1 MNLQEIPTIATAE
14 ELIDRALRRASKVEE
29 SVRNADYRA
38 RLTAV
43 RKIHSVAD
51 NIANPLHTYVKAFP
65 SFDNIHPFDRSIIDL
80 TVGVDKLRKSL
91 GASDWARKEVLMI
104 GNKYVPK
111 ARARKS
117 AEETMRIMSEAYTKM
132 TNIVRQI
139 EKNLNFLIS
148 ARSIF
153 RNIPNVNNE
162 KPLAVFAGAPNVGK
176 SSLIGAISTGKPEVK
191 SYPFT
196 TKGVSLGHIK
206 AKYDIIQVM
215 DTPGLLDRPNSDRND
230 MEKQGIAALDYLEP
244 IIVFLTDLSGTSGYS
259 VETQESLHEELKGKY
274 SKYRWIDVYSK
285 SDLEA
290 ESELTY
296 SESVSVSVMTKT
308 GLEELESRLI
318 QLSEI

>member
-14 ELIDRALRRASKVEE
+14 ELIDRALKRASKVEE

-230 MEKQGIAALDYLEP
+230 MEKQGIAALDHLEP

>member
-14 ELIDRALRRASKVEE
+14 ELVDRALRRASKVEE

-51 NIANPLHTYVKAFP
+51 NIANPLQTYVKAFP
-65 SFDNIHPFDRSIIDL
+65 SFDTIHSFDRSIIDL
-80 TVGVDKLRKSL
+80 TVGVDKLRKAL
-91 GASDWARKEVLMI
+91 GGVDWARKEVLMI
-104 GNKYVPK
+104 ATKYVPK

-117 AEETMRIMSEAYTKM
+117 ADNTMKIMSEAYAKM
-132 TNIVRQI
+132 TNVVRQV

-153 RNIPNVNNE
+153 RNLPNVDTE

-176 SSLIGAISTGKPEVK
+176 SSLIRAVSSGKPEVK

-206 AKYDIIQVM
+206 VKYDIIQVM
-215 DTPGLLDRPNSDRND
+215 DTPGLLDRPDSDRND
-230 MEKQGIAALDYLEP
+230 MEKQGIAALDHLEP

-259 VETQESLHEELKGKY
+259 MEIQKSLHEELKDRY
-274 SKYRWIDVYSK
+274 SDYPWIDVYSK
-285 SDLEA
+285 SDLEPEILLEY
-290 ESELTY
+290 ESAI
-296 SESVSVSVMTKT
+296 SVSVMDNT
-308 GLEELESRLI
+308 GIEDLGSELVSTCT
-318 QLSEI
+318 

>member
-153 RNIPNVNNE
+153 RNLPNVDTE
-162 KPLAVFAGAPNVGK
+162 SPIAVFAGAPNVGK
-176 SSLIGAISTGKPEVK
+176 SSLIGAVSSGKPEVK

-196 TKGVSLGHIK
+196 TKAVSLGHIK
-206 AKYDIIQVM
+206 KKYTVLQVM
-215 DTPGLLDRPNSDRND
+215 DTPGLLDRPDLERND
-230 MEKQGIAALDYLEP
+230 MEKQGIAAFDYLEP
-244 IIVFLTDLSGTSGYS
+244 VIVFLTDLTGTSGYS
-259 VETQESLHEELKGKY
+259 IEMQTNLRDELKLRY
-274 SKYRWIDVYSK
+274 PNFQWIDVFSK
-285 SDLEA
+285 KDLDFENEA
-290 ESELTY
+290 DFEDAIE
-296 SESVSVSVMTKT
+296 VSAYKEE
-308 GLEELESRLI
+308 GINFFKDKLLETI
-318 QLSEI
+318 P

>member
-1 MNLQEIPTIATAE
+1 MNFQDIPTIATSE

-43 RKIHSVAD
+43 RKINSVAD
-51 NIANPLHTYVKAFP
+51 NIANPLHSYVKAFP
-65 SFDNIHPFDRSIIDL
+65 SFDNIHPFDRSIVDL
-80 TVGVDKLRKSL
+80 TVGVDKLRKAL
-91 GASDWARKEVLMI
+91 GAADWARKEVLMI
-104 GNKYVPK
+104 GTKYVPK

-117 AEETMRIMSEAYTKM
+117 AEDTMKIMSEAYTKM

-139 EKNLNFLIS
+139 EKNLDFLIS

-153 RNIPNVNNE
+153 RNLPNVDTE

-176 SSLIGAISTGKPEVK
+176 SSLIGAVSSGKPEVK

-206 AKYDIIQVM
+206 AKYEVIQVM
-215 DTPGLLDRPNSDRND
+215 DTPGLLDRPDSDRDD
-230 MEKQGIAALDYLEP
+230 MEKQGIAALDHLEP

-259 VETQESLHEELKGKY
+259 LDIQKSLHDELKTRY
-274 SKYRWIDVYSK
+274 SEYNWIDVYSK
-285 SDLEA
+285 SDLDP
-290 ESELTY
+290 ESALEY
-296 SESVSVSVMTKT
+296 IDSIAVSVMDSS
-308 GLEELESRLI
+308 GIEDLETELVRICKE
-318 QLSEI
+318 

>member
-1 MNLQEIPTIATAE
+1 VNLQEIPTIATAE

-230 MEKQGIAALDYLEP
+230 MEKQGIAALDHLEP

>member
-230 MEKQGIAALDYLEP
+230 MEKQGIAALDHLEP

-259 VETQESLHEELKGKY
+259 VETQESLHDELKGRY

-296 SESVSVSVMTKT
+296 SGSVSVSVMTKT

>member
-230 MEKQGIAALDYLEP
+230 MEKQGIAALDHLEP

-296 SESVSVSVMTKT
+296 SESVSVSVMTKA

>member
-148 ARSIF
+148 ARSVF

-215 DTPGLLDRPNSDRND
+215 DTPGLLDRPDSDRND

-259 VETQESLHEELKGKY
+259 AETQESLHKELKARY

-285 SDLEA
+285 SDLAA
-290 ESELTY
+290 ESKLIY
-296 SESVSVSVMTKT
+296 SDSVSVSVMTKT
-308 GLEELESRLI
+308 GLEKLESRLI

>member
-1 MNLQEIPTIATAE
+1 MNLQDIPTIATAE
-14 ELIDRALRRASKVEE
+14 ELVDRALRRASKGEE

-51 NIANPLHTYVKAFP
+51 NIANPLQTYVKAFP
-65 SFDNIHPFDRSIIDL
+65 SFDNIHSFDRAIIDL
-80 TVGVDKLRKSL
+80 TVGVDKLKKAL
-91 GASDWARKEVLMI
+91 GGADWARKEVLMI
-104 GNKYVPK
+104 ATKYVPK

-117 AEETMRIMSEAYTKM
+117 ADNTLKIMSEAYAKM
-132 TNIVRQI
+132 TNVVRQV

-153 RNIPNVNNE
+153 RNLPNVDTE

-176 SSLIGAISTGKPEVK
+176 SSLIRAVSSGKPEVK

-206 AKYDIIQVM
+206 VKYDIIQVM
-215 DTPGLLDRPNSDRND
+215 DTPGLLDRPDSDRND
-230 MEKQGIAALDYLEP
+230 MEKQGIAALDHLEP

-259 VETQESLHEELKGKY
+259 MEIQKSLHEELKDRY
-274 SKYRWIDVYSK
+274 SDYPWIDVYSK
-285 SDLEA
+285 SDLEPEILLEY
-290 ESELTY
+290 ESAI
-296 SESVSVSVMTKT
+296 SVSVMDNT
-308 GLEELESRLI
+308 GIEDLESELVRI
-318 QLSEI
+318 CK